1 MKPAA
6 LETTRASAASNTRNF
21 WLANTSERSVR
32 VLIYEEAATM
42 PHVADY
48 SILIDEWWTEAFS
61 STPIEFT
68 IPNNI
73 NRIPGPSSDSNSVIG
88 MRTR

>member
-1 MKPAA
+1 
-6 LETTRASAASNTRNF
+6 
-21 WLANTSERSVR
+21 
-32 VLIYEEAATM
+32 M